1 MKMLRRVLTVILCI
15 SMIFF
20 GIIGACAVEI
30 SDAVHAKRNWEATL
44 GYTKMLESFDLKGS
58 KSQAIYPEEYGGA
71 YIDGNDVLVVQYVE
85 KTADSEENLQQGTNK
100 QFSLSKISEIT
111 GLVPTKLRWSGI
123 HLMTY

>member
-1 MKMLRRVLTVILCI
+1 
-15 SMIFF
+15 
-20 GIIGACAVEI
+20 
-30 SDAVHAKRNWEATL
+30 
-44 GYTKMLESFDLKGS
+44 MLESFDLKGS